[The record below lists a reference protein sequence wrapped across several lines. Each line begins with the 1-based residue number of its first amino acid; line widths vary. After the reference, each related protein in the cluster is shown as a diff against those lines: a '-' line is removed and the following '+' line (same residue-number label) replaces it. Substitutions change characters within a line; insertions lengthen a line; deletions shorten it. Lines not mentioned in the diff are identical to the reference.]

1 MSARHIGNTRHTL
14 NPSANVRRLAY
25 VYYFDYGTFF
35 TVAAASALPYQDAVE
50 IELTSQTLKALRRIL
65 RASDL
70 GSRKLAAMTGLTPSQ
85 LLVLHEIEQRGE
97 TTASVLASTLQFS
110 QATITNIVDRLEAA
124 ELVKRER
131 NARDKRQIILQATAS
146 GRATIQ
152 KAPDLLQ
159 ARFGELFPALP
170 VWEQAMIL
178 AALDRLAGILGADA
192 LDAAPLLDA
201 GAIDR
206 ATPTL

>member
-1 MSARHIGNTRHTL
+1 MAE
-14 NPSANVRRLAY
+14 ALAFQY
-25 VYYFDYGTFF
+25 HH
-35 TVAAASALPYQDAVE
+35 AVE
-50 IELTSQTLKALRRIL
+50 IDLTSPTLKALRRIL

-70 GSRKLAAMTGLTPSQ
+70 GSRQLAAVTGLTPSQ

-110 QATITNIVDRLEAA
+110 QATITNIVDRLEASM
-124 ELVKRER
+124 LVKRER
-131 NARDKRQIILQATAS
+131 SQRDKRQIILQATAS
-146 GRATIQ
+146 GRATIE

-159 ARFGELFPALP
+159 ARFSDQFPALP
-170 VWEQAMIL
+170 AWEQAMIL
-178 AALDRLAGILGADA
+178 AALDRLGNILGADA

-206 ATPTL
+206 ATPTP